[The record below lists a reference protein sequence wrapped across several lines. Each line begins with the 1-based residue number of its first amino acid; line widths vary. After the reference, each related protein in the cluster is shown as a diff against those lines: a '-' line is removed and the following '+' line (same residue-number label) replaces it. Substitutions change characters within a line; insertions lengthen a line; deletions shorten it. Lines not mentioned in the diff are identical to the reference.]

1 LISRF
6 AAASRVTRDA
16 SRITH
21 HASRSLSVL
30 LLWLAATAGAASA
43 QNIADYDYANLTFR
57 GIGFDYGYIWPTKV
71 QSTST
76 YSLRVDLGYLGPGV
90 RIAPSISYWSS
101 HFERGEL
108 ERLANRLNAIPGV
121 VIDADDLGSIS
132 WRDVSL
138 SVDAQLVWTIPF
150 RAFTYI
156 GAGAGL
162 HVLNGN
168 GPAFENTFVEDL
180 LDSTSG
186 AVAGMIGLEFQPI
199 PNIRLYGEGRY
210 TLMSDVRYPG
220 FRVGAAFMLPQPN
233 AAQGQ
238 AQGGR

>member
-1 LISRF
+1 MILILWS
-6 AAASRVTRDA
+6 AKMVGPADA
-16 SRITH
+16 QS
-21 HASRSLSVL
+21 
-30 LLWLAATAGAASA
+30 
-43 QNIADYDYANLTFR
+43 IADYDYANLTFR

-71 QSTST
+71 QSTSM

-101 HFERGEL
+101 EFERSEL
-108 ERLANRLNAIPGV
+108 ERLANRLNDIPGV
-121 VIDADDLGSIS
+121 AVDADDLGPIS
-132 WRDVSL
+132 WRDIAL
-138 SVDAQLVWTIPF
+138 SVDAQLVWTVPF

-162 HVLNGN
+162 HVLNGS
-168 GPAFENTFVEDL
+168 GSAFEDTFVDDL

-186 AVAGMIGLEFQPI
+186 AVAAMVGLEFQPLDYL
-199 PNIRLYGEGRY
+199 RLYGEGRY

-220 FRVGAAFMLPQPN
+220 FRVGAALMLPQRVT
-233 AAQGQ
+233 GQ